1 MIQRSTDTQKM
12 TTPTPQL
19 SAEDLASAT
28 IKTTKRTVT
37 HAWDPANYLYDEEEC
52 ALYLDAIIQEAEGD
66 EKPIAAALGDIARAH
81 GMMRVSREAL
91 YRSLSAT
98 GNPSFG
104 TVLKVLTALGLEL
117 SVRPAQAK

>member
-1 MIQRSTDTQKM
+1 M
-12 TTPTPQL
+12 TR
-19 SAEDLASAT
+19 AT

-66 EKPIAAALGDIARAH
+66 EKLIAAALGDIARAH
-81 GMMRVSREAL
+81 GMMRVSRESGLAREAL